1 MIPKISDIFQQK
13 LNEIQS
19 RVPVKI
25 TGSSDTVP
33 FEKYLEDAAAK
44 NSAASASA
52 TADARA
58 AALNKGLLSSAL
70 NNSTASSS

>member
-25 TGSSDTVP
+25 KGSSEGVS
-33 FEKYLEDAAAK
+33 FEKYL
-44 NSAASASA
+44 
-52 TADARA
+52 ADAVSKTLQSLPQRHRNHPQPIRLKPA
-58 AALNKGLLSSAL
+58 H
-70 NNSTASSS
+70 